1 VKLPRLRLSALK
13 LPSLRGVKLPR
24 RRLGPWWRTHRRRL
38 LQFWAVGIA
47 SSVVVTAA
55 SAAGYLEGTQAKT
68 LDLLM
73 RLRGSELVSDVVIV
87 AIDDDAFE
95 SIGQRQPLPRDYLA
109 KLIRGLQRAGAAVVG
124 LDITFDAP
132 TTPAD
137 DLALA
142 RAITEFG
149 DGGLSRVVLTSHST
163 PKSGPLAAPA
173 LLAAVVRGA
182 PEAPEDKDGLIRN
195 ATLVVPR
202 SEARLEPSLPL
213 AIVAR
218 LGGLGPGAIAAALGE
233 RGGELAL
240 PVWRRGH
247 GLDRTGGPPLAIRP
261 GEIFRVNYVGR
272 SKSLLTFPANVV
284 AALADPSVEIAPDN
298 PFRGRVV
305 LVGAT
310 FQESRDFFATPH
322 GVMPGVEV
330 HANVVHMLLT
340 RSFIR
345 PSGWLLSFGLQVLAV
360 LGTGAALVSYSPTVA
375 TIVSVGGMFVIGLP
389 ASYLVFQRGSYWVD
403 FMLPILA
410 TRFLGFGADTLERR
424 RFRLAFSRYVSK
436 EVVAQVLA
444 EAPGLRGE
452 RREVSILF
460 SDLRGFTTMSE
471 TMDPEQVAALLNEY
485 FDAMTAAIFK
495 YRGMINDFVGDAVMA
510 IFGAPLN
517 DRDHA
522 LHGVQAALAMA
533 EALDA
538 LNLKWKEDGL
548 PQLRMGIGVHS
559 GEVFA
564 GNVGGRSRVKY
575 TLIGDAVN
583 VASRVEGLNKELGT
597 TMLIT
602 EATRRLLGDRV
613 EARDCG
619 PREVK
624 GRAELVQVHELLGLG
639 SGGPGTQ
646 EGVKA

>member
-1 VKLPRLRLSALK
+1 MKLPRLRLSALK
-13 LPSLRGVKLPR
+13 LSSLRGVKLPR
-24 RRLGPWWRTHRRRL
+24 RRLGSWWRTHRRRL

-55 SAAGYLEGTQAKT
+55 SATGYLEGTQAKT

-142 RAITEFG
+142 QAITEFG

-247 GLDRTGGPPLAIRP
+247 GPDPTGGPPLAIRP

-284 AALADPSVEIAPDN
+284 AALADPSLEIAPDKD
-298 PFRGRVV
+298 
-305 LVGAT
+305 LVTAVDRT
-310 FQESRDFFATPH
+310 ARRLRT
-322 GVMPGVEV
+322 
-330 HANVVHMLLT
+330 T
-340 RSFIR
+340 RSAFTR
-345 PSGWLLSFGLQVLAV
+345 DALR
-360 LGTGAALVSYSPTVA
+360 AALERVRV
-375 TIVSVGGMFVIGLP
+375 
-389 ASYLVFQRGSYWVD
+389 RE
-403 FMLPILA
+403 
-410 TRFLGFGADTLERR
+410 LERKQR
-424 RFRLAFSRYVSK
+424 AGY
-436 EVVAQVLA
+436 
-444 EAPGLRGE
+444 LRKPVGKREFAMWE
-452 RREVSILF
+452 R
-460 SDLRGFTTMSE
+460 
-471 TMDPEQVAALLNEY
+471 EQVW
-485 FDAMTAAIFK
+485 
-495 YRGMINDFVGDAVMA
+495 GD
-510 IFGAPLN
+510 
-517 DRDHA
+517 
-522 LHGVQAALAMA
+522 
-533 EALDA
+533 
-538 LNLKWKEDGL
+538 
-548 PQLRMGIGVHS
+548 
-559 GEVFA
+559 
-564 GNVGGRSRVKY
+564 
-575 TLIGDAVN
+575 
-583 VASRVEGLNKELGT
+583 
-597 TMLIT
+597 
-602 EATRRLLGDRV
+602 
-613 EARDCG
+613 
-619 PREVK
+619 
-624 GRAELVQVHELLGLG
+624 
-639 SGGPGTQ
+639 
-646 EGVKA
+646 

>member
-1 VKLPRLRLSALK
+1 VKLPRLGLSALRPSG
-13 LPSLRGVKLPR
+13 LPGLKLPR
-24 RRLGPWWRTHRRRL
+24 RRIGTWWRTHRRRL

-55 SAAGYLEGTQAKT
+55 SATGYLEGTQATT

-202 SEARLEPSLPL
+202 SEKRLEPSLPL

-261 GEIFRVNYVGR
+261 GEIFRVNYVGKA
-272 SKSLLTFPANVV
+272 KSLLTFPANVV
-284 AALADPSVEIAPDN
+284 AALADPSVEIATDN

-360 LGTGAALVSYSPTVA
+360 LGTGAALVSYSPTIA

-389 ASYLVFQRGSYWVD
+389 ASYIVFQRGSYWVD

-485 FDAMTAAIFK
+485 FDAMTGAIFK
-495 YRGMINDFVGDAVMA
+495 CRGMINDFVGDAVMA

-533 EALDA
+533 EALEA
-538 LNLKWKEDGL
+538 LNLKWKGEGL
-548 PQLRMGIGVHS
+548 PQLRMGIGLHS

-624 GRAELVQVHELLGLG
+624 GRAELVHVHELLGLG
-639 SGGPGTQ
+639 AGGPGTQ